1 MDMRSYIFGGDT
13 DMTLEDIQ
21 RHRAAAGQL
30 RAGAGTP
37 SNVGEGLTH
46 IGRLLAA
53 RRKEGMANRAQARIN
68 TPQIGQMAVPQ
79 RRPTSGFFGTGK

>member
-1 MDMRSYIFGGDT
+1 MRSYIFGGDT

-21 RHRAAAGQL
+21 RQRAAAGQL
-30 RAGAGTP
+30 RASAGTP
-37 SNVGEGLTH
+37 SNVGEGFTH

-53 RRKEGMANRAQARIN
+53 RRKEGMANRAQTRIN